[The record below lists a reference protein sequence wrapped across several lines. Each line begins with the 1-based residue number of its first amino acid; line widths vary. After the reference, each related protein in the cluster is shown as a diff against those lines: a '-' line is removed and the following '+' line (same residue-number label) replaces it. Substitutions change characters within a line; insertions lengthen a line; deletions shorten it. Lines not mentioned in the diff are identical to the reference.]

1 MKAVLD
7 YYKVHL
13 QDDMM
18 SVPLNVFKAVRL
30 FFPSKLQEMNPD
42 IETVEQSLSSIPF
55 ITASDILALKI
66 EYPQYVAASKDVS
79 IHHDPLQF
87 WKNHFS
93 TLPSWANAAQKDL
106 LLLPS
111 SASAERVFSLLKNT
125 FEDRQLS
132 SLEDYIEVGLEWIV
146 AYLVN

>member
-1 MKAVLD
+1 MKALLD

-18 SVPLNVFKAVRL
+18 SVPLNAFKAVRL
-30 FFPSKLQEMNPD
+30 FFPSKLQEMNLD
-42 IETVEQSLSSIPF
+42 IETVEQSPSSILF

-66 EYPQYVAASKDVS
+66 EYPQNVAGSKDVS

-93 TLPSWANAAQKDL
+93 TLPSCQCSSKSPVIASIFSISRESF
-106 LLLPS
+106 LPS
-111 SASAERVFSLLKNT
+111 
-125 FEDRQLS
+125 
-132 SLEDYIEVGLEWIV
+132 
-146 AYLVN
+146 